1 MLALDI
7 LTVAE
12 LDGLVTPGTDA
23 WAGSK
28 AAVPSSGD
36 GPFTVVTDYGGL
48 APDYSHSQPQPWQNK
63 PASQVTVRATTSEAA
78 FALAQQLYNAIALVT
93 NRIVN
98 GTYYM
103 AMRPKQPPFDMGL
116 DATGSRVKVGFNV
129 QGFARG

>member
-7 LTVAE
+7 LTVGQQA
-12 LDGLVTPGTDA
+12 GLVTPGTNA

-28 AAVPSSGD
+28 AAVPSDGD

-48 APDYSHSQPQPWQNK
+48 APDYCHSLPQPWQNK
-63 PASQVTVRATTSEAA
+63 PASQVTVRAATADAA
-78 FALAQQLYNAIALVT
+78 FALAQQLYSAICLVT

-98 GTYYM
+98 GTYYL

-116 DATGSRVKVGFNV
+116 DATGSRVTVGFNV